1 MRFHV
6 RPASALPLY
15 RQLVQ
20 QVERLAAAG
29 QLREGDALP
38 SVRDLARDLGVNPAT
53 IVKAYA
59 ELEQTGL
66 VETRRGLGTFLAK
79 TGVGLQRAQ
88 RLRRLRNSADALM
101 VEAHQ
106 LGLDESDVHESIS
119 EAAARL
125 RAAQERSE
133 R

>member
-1 MRFHV
+1 MFHV

-29 QLREGDALP
+29 RLREGDALP
-38 SVRDLARDLGVNPAT
+38 SVRDLSRELGVNPAT
-53 IVKAYA
+53 VVKAYA
-59 ELEQTGL
+59 ELEHAGL

-79 TGVGLQRAQ
+79 GSGGLQRAQ
-88 RLRRLRNSADALM
+88 RARRLRDSADALV
-101 VEAHQ
+101 VEAHH
-106 LGLDESDVHESIS
+106 LGLSEDDIHEAVS

-125 RAAQERSE
+125 RAAQGRSK